1 MPCARTLTLGLLL
14 FVSLPALATPRP
26 ASTYT
31 VKDLTPTFWRF
42 WDEARAKPEAEQ
54 LRLLR
59 ERVIAAHPDVYT
71 AEVLTLDT
79 SRPFDEALAKRWPR
93 FLSFAGA
100 HLDTAR
106 TLSASL
112 KQDLPR
118 YEARFRKTF
127 PDLAY
132 TGEVYFLAS
141 IGAFDGGTREV
152 KGRTALLFGVD
163 VIATIYG
170 EKANLEAFFDHELFH
185 IYHGQ
190 FPDPELE
197 DTLARALWKEGLA
210 TYVAWS
216 LNPETPESV
225 LFSLPVD
232 MPERA
237 RASMPRLAGELRAR
251 LDSKSREDYQNFFL
265 GNPQRE
271 DIPARSGYYV
281 GYVVARELGRTRS
294 LPELAR
300 LRGKPLRDAID
311 GVLRQL
317 ESAAPAKP

>member
-1 MPCARTLTLGLLL
+1 MPCARSLTLGLLL
-14 FVSLPALATPRP
+14 FVSLPALATPQA

-42 WDEARAKPEAEQ
+42 WDEARGKPEAEQ

-79 SRPFDEALAKRWPR
+79 SRPFDEALARRWPR
-93 FLSFAGA
+93 FLSFTGA

-163 VIATIYG
+163 VIATVYG

-210 TYVAWS
+210 TYVAGT
-216 LNPETPESV
+216 LNPETPESL
-225 LFSLPVD
+225 LFGLPVD
-232 MPERA
+232 MPEQA
-237 RASMPRLAGELRAR
+237 RATLPQLARELRTR
-251 LDSKSREDYQNFFL
+251 LDSKSPEDYKTFFL
-265 GNPQRE
+265 GHSQRK

-281 GYVVARELGRTRS
+281 GYLVARELGRTRS

-300 LRGKPLRDAID
+300 LQGRPLRDAID

-317 ESAAPAKP
+317 ESAAPATP

>member
-1 MPCARTLTLGLLL
+1 MNFSRTFTLGLLL
-14 FVSLPALATPRP
+14 FVSLPALATPKA

-42 WDEARAKPEAEQ
+42 WDEARGKPEAEQ

-79 SRPFDEALAKRWPR
+79 SRPFDEALARRWPR
-93 FLSFAGA
+93 FLSFTGA

-163 VIATIYG
+163 VIATVYG

-185 IYHGQ
+185 IYHEQ
-190 FPDPELE
+190 FPDPELQG
-197 DTLARALWKEGLA
+197 TIARALWKEGLA
-210 TYVAWS
+210 TYVGWT

-225 LFSLPVD
+225 IFGLPVG
-232 MPERA
+232 MPDRA
-237 RASMPRLAGELRAR
+237 RAMLPKLAGELRAK
-251 LDSKSREDYQNFFL
+251 LDSKSPEDYRDFFF
-265 GNPQRE
+265 GNSKRE

-281 GYVVARELGRTRS
+281 GYLVARELARDRS

-300 LRGKPLRDAID
+300 LRGKPLREAIEAA
-311 GVLRQL
+311 LRKL
-317 ESAAPAKP
+317 EAAAPASP

>member
-1 MPCARTLTLGLLL
+1 MPCARTLTLGLLF

-42 WDEARAKPEAEQ
+42 WDEARAKPEVEQ

-93 FLSFAGA
+93 FLSFAGP

-185 IYHGQ
+185 LYHGQ

-225 LFSLPVD
+225 LFALPVD

-251 LDSKSREDYQNFFL
+251 LDSKSREDYQSFFL

-300 LRGKPLRDAID
+300 LRGKPLHDAID